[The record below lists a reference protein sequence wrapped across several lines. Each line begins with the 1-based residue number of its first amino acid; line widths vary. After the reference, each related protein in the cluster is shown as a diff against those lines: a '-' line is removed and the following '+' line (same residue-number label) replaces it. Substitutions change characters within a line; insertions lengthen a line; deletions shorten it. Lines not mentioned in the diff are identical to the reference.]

1 MSKSILVQRVMCAS
15 IAGGLALSIAGSGA
29 AAPVLSD
36 TAAVKSVVPTATTD
50 VRWRGRG
57 WGGGAF
63 AAGVIGGLALGAL
76 AAPPVY
82 YAAPPVYYGYGG
94 PYYAAPAY
102 SYYGYGYGYGGYGS
116 GCQVYG
122 GYGRPNGCW

>member
-29 AAPVLSD
+29 PAPVLSD

-82 YAAPPVYYGYGG
+82 YAAPPAYYGYYGYGG
-94 PYYAAPAY
+94 PYYGGAAY
-102 SYYGYGYGYGGYGS
+102 SYYGYGS
-116 GCQVYG
+116 GCRVYG
-122 GYGRPNGCW
+122 GYGRPSGCW